1 MCLGKI
7 HDILFLYKGVN
18 DMEKVFQVE
27 GMMCGGCEKR
37 VNTALSA
44 VEGVSECKA
53 DASTNTVRV
62 VYDEAKVNETTLAYT
77 IEDTGYDVIG

>member
-53 DASTNTVRV
+53 DASTNTVRTV
-62 VYDEAKVNETTLAYT
+62 ERCVVNETTLAST